1 MKTYLL
7 TLMVLFL
14 CAGPALAR
22 DNPGPD
28 RQADSSA
35 AQDLRLLSVALR
47 ARVTE
52 STVLG
57 KAQPESFQEYD
68 AVVNIGLPWERYSL
82 SGWGVGT
89 RLMGSAGV
97 LRGAGETAL
106 VASLIPMLAFG
117 SQDGRFTL
125 DMGAGGAL
133 LSRDRFGTQDYGG
146 PFQFALT
153 LGAGVPLYQ
162 RLGLGYRF
170 LHYSDAGVN
179 GSDTIGADFH
189 MVEFSYRF

>member
-1 MKTYLL
+1 MKKILSISVRLPFSTTPAGVVVRLA
-7 TLMVLFL
+7 LMGLVLCLF
-14 CAGPALAR
+14 AP
-22 DNPGPD
+22 N
-28 RQADSSA
+28 SSA
-35 AQDLRLLSVALR
+35 AEDLRLLSVGMR

-68 AVVNIGLPWERYSL
+68 AVLNMGLPWERYSL

-117 SQDGRFTL
+117 SQNGRFTL

-153 LGAGVPLYQ
+153 LGAGFPLYQ
-162 RLGLGYRF
+162 RWGWATGFCTIPMLPSTALTTLGQIF
-170 LHYSDAGVN
+170 
-179 GSDTIGADFH
+179 T
-189 MVEFSYRF
+189 